1 MEPYKE
7 LKARFFQRSALTVAR
22 DLLGRWLIHDQQSGL
37 VGGRIVETEAYDETD
52 PASHSCHGR
61 TERNAMM
68 FESGGSAY
76 VYRSYGIHWCL
87 NVAVAKPGF
96 GAAVLIR
103 AIEPI
108 VGLAQMAELRGT
120 THPSCKPRDLCRGP
134 GRLCQALDISGAHNG
149 LDMTTSQL
157 RLVTPRGFRKPE
169 TLATPRI
176 GITKAIEAPWR
187 FCIPENRYVSGPSK
201 LNRR

>member
-7 LKARFFQRSALTVAR
+7 LKADFFRRSAVTVAQE
-22 DLLGRWLIHDQQSGL
+22 LLGRWLIHERPNGL

-61 TERNAMM
+61 TVRNAMM
-68 FESGGSAY
+68 FEAGGAAY

-87 NVAVAKPGF
+87 NVAVAKQGF

-103 AIEPI
+103 AIEPS
-108 VGLAQMAELRGT
+108 VGIEQMQELRAST
-120 THPSCKPRDLCRGP
+120 SPNCKPRDLCRGP
-134 GRLCQALDISGAHNG
+134 GRLCQALAISDAHNG
-149 LDMTTSQL
+149 LDMTTGPLS
-157 RLVTPRGFRKPE
+157 LVTPRGFRKPQ

-176 GITKAIEAPWR
+176 GITKAVEAPWR